1 MLTSRPFERVSIFVV
16 PQSPLVFLLCH
27 IVVSLYVDDIIV
39 TGSNMEKIETFKEEM
54 KSEFEMT
61 DLGELSYFLGMEVKQ
76 NEEGIFLSQENYAQ
90 KLLKKF
96 GMQDCK
102 SLSTPLTPHGKT
114 EEGLEKKLEDV
125 TKYLSMIGGMLYL
138 CASRPDI
145 MYASSYLSR
154 YMASPLKQH
163 FQEAKRV
170 LRYIKGTLTYGIHFK
185 RVEEPELV
193 GFSDS
198 DWGGSV
204 EDKKSTSGY
213 VFTIGSSA
221 FCWNSSKQKTVAQST
236 AEAEYIAV
244 CSAANQAIW
253 LQRLVNEIGFKAEKG
268 VRIFCDNKSAI
279 AIGKNPVQHR
289 RTKHIDIKYHFVRE
303 AEQNGKIKLEYCP
316 GEFQVA
322 DILMKPLITAR
333 FEVLR
338 EELGVTMK
346 P

>member
-1 MLTSRPFERVSIFVV
+1 MRNINDAALYVKKTSKEIM
-16 PQSPLVFLLCH
+16 
-27 IVVSLYVDDIIV
+27 VVSLYVDDIIV
-39 TGSNMEKIETFKEEM
+39 TGSKIKEIEQFKEEM
-54 KSEFEMT
+54 KNEFEMT
-61 DLGELSYFLGMEVKQ
+61 DLGELSYFLGMEVTQ
-76 NEEGIFLSQENYAQ
+76 NEEGIFLSQENYAK

-102 SLSTPLTPHGKT
+102 SLSTPLTPHGK
-114 EEGLEKKLEDV
+114 KKEVLKENLEDV
-125 TKYLSMIGGMLYL
+125 TKYRSMIGGLLYL

-154 YMASPLKQH
+154 YMAAPTMQH
-163 FQEAKRV
+163 YQEAKRV
-170 LRYIKGTLTYGIHFK
+170 LRYVKGTLNYGIQFK

-213 VFTIGSSA
+213 VFTIGSGA
-221 FCWNSSKQKTVAQST
+221 CCWNSSKQKTVAQST
-236 AEAEYIAV
+236 AEAEYIAI
-244 CSAANQAIW
+244 CSAANQVIW
-253 LQRLVNEIGFKAEKG
+253 LQRLVNEIGFKTEKG
-268 VRIFCDNKSAI
+268 TRILCDNKSAI

-303 AEQNGKIKLEYCP
+303 AEQEGKIKLEHCP

-322 DILMKPLITAR
+322 DILTKPLNTLR
-333 FEVLR
+333 FESLR
-338 EELGVTMK
+338 EELGVKMK